1 MPINSHIH
9 LLTRWGLETVIKQCG
24 IWLKA
29 GIDIKIA
36 FNLSVND
43 LSNKKLPDL
52 IATLF
57 KKYQVTSDC
66 LVLEVTENA
75 IMQDPDLVI
84 SVLKRLDE
92 QGILLS
98 VDDYGIGYSSL
109 SYLKKLP
116 VKELKIDKSFVMNL
130 ARNKEDE
137 ILVRSTIELGHNL
150 GLKVTAEGV
159 EDEESLEILRN
170 LGCDLAQ
177 GYFFSKALPVHE
189 LQTFLEKSPLSKISK
204 NLDNLVSV

>member
-1 MPINSHIH
+1 
-9 LLTRWGLETVIKQCG
+9 
-24 IWLKA
+24 
-29 GIDIKIA
+29 
-36 FNLSVND
+36 
-43 LSNKKLPDL
+43 
-52 IATLF
+52 
-57 KKYQVTSDC
+57 
-66 LVLEVTENA
+66 
-75 IMQDPDLVI
+75 
-84 SVLKRLDE
+84 
-92 QGILLS
+92 
-98 VDDYGIGYSSL
+98 
-109 SYLKKLP
+109 
-116 VKELKIDKSFVMNL
+116 MNL

-189 LQTFLEKSPLSKISK
+189 LQAFLEKSPLSKVSK